1 MTYEGLAGAL
11 LLLQASVSPSVSDTT
26 STLSCGSPL
35 VSNRIVGGTDATD
48 GAWPW
53 QVSLDYHGSHICG
66 GSLIATQWIMTA
78 AHCFE
83 YSKSPSD
90 YKIRLGAYQLS
101 LISPHE
107 ITSTVDSIIVNSPN
121 SSSTNTDIALIR
133 LTSPI
138 TYTKYILPICL
149 PSTSDGFTE
158 GMECWVTGWGTI
170 ASQVNL
176 PYPMTLQQVMTPL
189 ISRATCNQMYN
200 TDSLLSVVVPLDQIC
215 AGYAAGQKDSCQGDS
230 GGPLVCQLQ
239 GIWYQIGIVSWG
251 EGCAVRNRPGVYTLV
266 PAYYSWVIAEENT
279 NNVVS
284 VGTTNSLPT
293 TTAAGTTTTQG
304 NIRSSSSSLD
314 KSAHLIGAFTLVFIW
329 LIAGAEGQ

>member
-1 MTYEGLAGAL
+1 
-11 LLLQASVSPSVSDTT
+11 LQLPACLTLHYMLHYSGIFSDTT

-170 ASQVNL
+170 ASQGEVNL

-279 NNVVS
+279 NNFGIS
-284 VGTTNSLPT
+284 YHCSHSYMEHKEYLKSRFKM
-293 TTAAGTTTTQG
+293 AALLLFSG
-304 NIRSSSSSLD
+304 
-314 KSAHLIGAFTLVFIW
+314 AHICIQSYRHDCAFCVI
-329 LIAGAEGQ
+329 